1 MNLKFT
7 DLVFIL
13 MKIYL
18 CLYHF
23 ENQAIGT
30 EANFKILILFLDIV
44 W

>member
-30 EANFKILILFLDIV
+30 EANFKNLILFLDIV
-44 W
+44 

>member
-18 CLYHF
+18 CLYPF
-23 ENQAIGT
+23 ENQATGT
-30 EANFKILILFLDIV
+30 EANFKILIHFLDII
-44 W
+44 